1 MVLPLP
7 DAAEAAA
14 ATRGACELRSLPEN
28 KIVELSAQLDHK
40 NRNVD

>member
-1 MVLPLP
+1 MERVVR
-7 DAAEAAA
+7 ASF
-14 ATRGACELRSLPEN
+14 GSLPEN